1 MVQENYRKI
10 KLLKLL
16 DMLRQDTDEAHPLTT
31 NQICCR
37 LESMGIICDRRT
49 LSKDIA
55 TLNEQGYE
63 VMSVVTGREKAYY
76 VEERSFS
83 VPELKI
89 MIDAIQAA
97 SFITESKSVELIEK
111 IASLG
116 GGHRAEILK
125 GNMVCFNTRKHSNEH
140 IYYNVN
146 AIENAIL
153 DHKKILFRYYDLDE
167 NCEKIYRRGGH
178 RYVVEPI
185 ALVFSEDNYY
195 LMVYS
200 ARHDG
205 TATYRV
211 DRMENME
218 VIDDPISNQ
227 AIDLRSSI
235 AGYTEQ
241 AFKMYVGVPTDVV
254 LEFDAK
260 LIGVVYDKFGEATK
274 MIRINES
281 TCVATVTIQESPTFW
296 GWLFQF
302 AGQMKILSPSSLA
315 QEYVKRASM
324 VCASQH

>member
-16 DMLRQDTDEAHPLTT
+16 DMLRQETDEQHPLTT
-31 NQICCR
+31 NQICRR
-37 LESMGIICDRRT
+37 LGEMGIICDRRT

-63 VMSVVTGREKAYY
+63 VMSATTGREKAYY

-97 SFITESKSVELIEK
+97 SFITEGKSKELIEK
-111 IASLG
+111 VARLG
-116 GGHRAEILK
+116 GWHRAEILK

-146 AIENAIL
+146 SIETAIL
-153 DHKKILFRYYDLDE
+153 DQKKILFRYYDLDE
-167 NCEKIYRRGGH
+167 NCDKVYRRGGH

-195 LMVYS
+195 LLIYS
-200 ARHDG
+200 ARHNG

-211 DRMENME
+211 DRMENIE
-218 VIDDPISNQ
+218 IIEDSISDH
-227 AIDLRSSI
+227 AVELRNSV

-241 AFKMYVGVPTDVV
+241 VFKMYAGSPLDVV
-254 LEFDAK
+254 LEFDSN
-260 LIGVVYDKFGEATK
+260 LIGVVYDKFGESTK
-274 MIRINES
+274 MIRVNEH
-281 TCVATVTIQESPTFW
+281 TCVATVKIQESPTFW

-302 AGQMKILSPSSLA
+302 AGQMKILSPDTLV
-315 QEYVKRASM
+315 QEYIRRAKLI
-324 VCASQH
+324 CGP

>member
-241 AFKMYVGVPTDVV
+241 AFKMYAGVPTDVV